1 MDLENIFTYHAPDK
15 KDLEDYRAIREAA
28 KVFAATIL
36 EHSPKCDD
44 QSVAIRKVRE
54 AVMSANASI
63 ALKGSVCVGGSLY
76 PESCAHDL
84 CRGSGRVG

>member
-1 MDLENIFTYHAPDK
+1 MEMDLENIFTYHAPDK

-36 EHSPKCDD
+36 NHSPKCDD
-44 QSVAIRKVRE
+44 QSVAIRRVRE

-63 ALKGSVCVGGSLY
+63 ALKGSV
-76 PESCAHDL
+76 
-84 CRGSGRVG
+84 